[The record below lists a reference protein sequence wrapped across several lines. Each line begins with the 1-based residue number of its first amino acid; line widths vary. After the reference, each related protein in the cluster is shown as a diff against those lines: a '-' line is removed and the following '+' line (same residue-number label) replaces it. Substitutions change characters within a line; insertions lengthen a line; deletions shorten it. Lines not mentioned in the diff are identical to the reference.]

1 MRAHHVVNLPA
12 SVRQRLLNLSRQR
25 NESFSSILSQYAI
38 ERLLYRLSKSA
49 FADQFVLKGAVL
61 FTIWTGQPHRPTRDL
76 DLLGSGTLERDAI
89 RLIFAELCRVDV
101 EPDGLIFDP
110 DSISVREIRETQ
122 RYGGYRVQMLAWLG
136 TARISIQVD
145 IGFGDAVT
153 PSAMDIVYPTLLDF
167 PSPHL
172 RAYPRDTVVAE
183 KLEALVALGELNS
196 RMKDFYD
203 LWTLA
208 RLFAFDGVVLAR
220 AISATFNRRQ
230 NEIPDGVPIA
240 LTPGFGKLPDK
251 ITQWEAFL
259 RRNRL
264 DEGTTPF
271 SHIIVALETFL
282 MPPLL
287 AVAGARPFEQ
297 HWSPGGPW
305 REGRLSAMPTP

>member
-1 MRAHHVVNLPA
+1 
-12 SVRQRLLNLSRQR
+12 
-25 NESFSSILSQYAI
+25 
-38 ERLLYRLSKSA
+38 
-49 FADQFVLKGAVL
+49 
-61 FTIWTGQPHRPTRDL
+61 
-76 DLLGSGTLERDAI
+76 
-89 RLIFAELCRVDV
+89 
-101 EPDGLIFDP
+101 
-110 DSISVREIRETQ
+110 
-122 RYGGYRVQMLAWLG
+122 MLAWLD

-240 LTPGFGKLPDK
+240 LTPEFGKLPDK
-251 ITQWEAFL
+251 TTQWEAFL

-264 DEGTTPF
+264 NEGPPPLL
-271 SHIIVALETFL
+271 HIIVTLETFL
-282 MPPLL
+282 VLPLL
-287 AVAGARPFEQ
+287 AVANDRPFEK
-297 HWSPGGPW
+297 HWPPGGPW
-305 REGRLSAMPTP
+305 REGRLTGEADAAAG

>member
-1 MRAHHVVNLPA
+1 MARPVVNLPA

-25 NESFSSILSQYAI
+25 KEDFSAILNQYVI
-38 ERLLYRLSKSA
+38 ERLLYRLAKSSY
-49 FADQFVLKGAVL
+49 ADQFVLKGAVL
-61 FTIWTGQPHRPTRDL
+61 FTIWTGQPHR
-76 DLLGSGTLERDAI
+76 
-89 RLIFAELCRVDV
+89 
-101 EPDGLIFDP
+101 
-110 DSISVREIRETQ
+110 
-122 RYGGYRVQMLAWLG
+122 
-136 TARISIQVD
+136 
-145 IGFGDAVT
+145 
-153 PSAMDIVYPTLLDF
+153 PTLLDF

-240 LTPGFGKLPDK
+240 LTPEFGKLPDK
-251 ITQWEAFL
+251 TTQWEAFL

-264 DEGTTPF
+264 NEGPPPLL
-271 SHIIVALETFL
+271 HIIVTLETFL
-282 MPPLL
+282 VLPLL
-287 AVAGARPFEQ
+287 AVANDRPFEK
-297 HWSPGGPW
+297 HWPPGGPW
-305 REGRLSAMPTP
+305 REGRLTGEADAAAG